1 MYVVLPLASP
11 SFVTLAFSSTVPTLF
26 AAVSSATIFC
36 SATVLLI
43 IELSSSST
51 PSAATA
57 PFPSFI
63 TVREFPSYDTLLPA
77 ATLAFN
83 AAKSVTVLPAASAIV
98 LPAALNVMVYFVPSI
113 STSAFLP
120 AASTAAFA
128 LSSNASASAFVEPIV
143 YSFPAIVT
151 LSLALSVSIVN
162 VAFLAPS
169 VNVPLIPASCPF
181 MYTFFVE
188 LLSPFNR

>member
-1 MYVVLPLASP
+1 MV
-11 SFVTLAFSSTVPTLF
+11 
-26 AAVSSATIFC
+26 
-36 SATVLLI
+36 I

-77 ATLAFN
+77 ATLSFN
-83 AAKSVTVLPAASAIV
+83 AFKSATVLPAASAIV
-98 LPAALNVMVYFVPSI
+98 LPPALNVIVYFVPSI
-113 STSAFLP
+113 STSTELP
-120 AASTAAFA
+120 APAAVAAASA
-128 LSSNASASAFVEPIV
+128 LSSNASASVFVEPIV

-151 LSLALSVSIVN
+151 LSPASSVSIVK
-162 VAFLAPS
+162 VAFFAPS
-169 VNVPLIPASCPF
+169 VKVPLRPASCPF